1 MCINYEKLN
10 FESEHKSEETNE
22 TYLMYSIPGEP
33 NMVMINKHDEI
44 IGGWEI
50 KNLNIVPIHVG
61 TPSFRNLTD
70 LLQRKEV
77 LINE

>member
-1 MCINYEKLN
+1 MRINYEKLN
-10 FESEHKSEETNE
+10 FESEHISEETNE
-22 TYLMYSIPGEP
+22 TYFMYSIPAEP
-33 NMVMINKHDEI
+33 NMIMINKNDEI
-44 IGGWEI
+44 IGAWEL

-61 TPSFRNLTD
+61 TPSFHNLTD

>member
-1 MCINYEKLN
+1 MRIDYDKLN
-10 FESEHKSEETNE
+10 FESEHINEETNE
-22 TYLMYSIPGEP
+22 TYFMYSIPAEP
-33 NMVMINKHDEI
+33 NLIMINKDDEI
-44 IGGWEI
+44 IGGWEL

-61 TPSFRNLTD
+61 TPSFHNLTD

>member
-1 MCINYEKLN
+1 MRINYEKLN
-10 FESEHKSEETNE
+10 FESEHISEETNE

-33 NMVMINKHDEI
+33 NMIMINKDDEI
-44 IGGWEI
+44 IGGWEL

-61 TPSFRNLTD
+61 TPSFHNLTD

-77 LINE
+77 LIND